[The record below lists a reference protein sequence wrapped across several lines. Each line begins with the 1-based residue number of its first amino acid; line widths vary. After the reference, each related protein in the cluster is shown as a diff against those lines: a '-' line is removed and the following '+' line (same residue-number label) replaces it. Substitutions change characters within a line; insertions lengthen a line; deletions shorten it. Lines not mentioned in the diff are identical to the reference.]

1 MTLFLRGSLKRY
13 KRRNGIIG
21 APGDIES
28 GNISPLHEKDQSFD
42 SERFG
47 EDTTAG
53 SIEVCDN
60 KEIFFWKDLAY
71 QVKIKK
77 EERVILDHVDG
88 WVKPG
93 QITVL
98 MGASGASKTT
108 LLNCLSDRVT
118 TGVITNGVRMVNGHE
133 LDSSF
138 QRSIGYVQQQDVHL
152 QTSTVREALQFSAYL
167 RQSNKISKKEKDEYV
182 DYVIDLLE
190 MTNYADALVGV
201 AGEGLNVEQRK
212 RLTIGVE
219 LVAKPKLLLF
229 LDEPTSGLD
238 SQTAWSICKL
248 MRKLADHGQAILCTI
263 HQPSA
268 IIMAEFDR
276 LLFLQKGGQTVY
288 FGELGDNCQTMID
301 YFENHGAD
309 PCPKDANP
317 AEWMLEI
324 VGAAPGS
331 HAKQDYFEVW
341 RNSNEYKCIYNEI
354 SRMETELSK
363 FPRKED
369 PEALLKYAA
378 PIWKQYLLVSWRAIV
393 QDWRSPGYIYSKLFL
408 VVASSLFIGFSF
420 FKAKNDMQ
428 GLVNQMLA
436 VFMFTV
442 PLTTIIDQLL
452 PFFVRQRE
460 VFEVR
465 EAPSRTYSWFAFI
478 TGQITSELP
487 YQIAVGTLSYL
498 CWYYPVGLYAN
509 AEPTHT
515 VNQRGIL
522 MWMFLTS
529 FYVYSATFGQLCMSF
544 NELIDVAGNLA
555 STLYI
560 MCLMFCGV
568 IVSPDVMPG
577 FWMFMYRINP
587 FTYLIQGI
595 LATGLGNNSVTC
607 ADRELL
613 TLRPPQGLTC
623 SSFLNPYIKVA
634 GGYFY
639 SLENGSCSFCMMDDT
654 DQFLTAANSPYN
666 RRWKHFGI
674 FVAFIGINVI
684 CTIFL
689 YWLFRVPKRVKFSRN
704 KTIF

>member
-1 MTLFLRGSLKRY
+1 MK
-13 KRRNGIIG
+13 
-21 APGDIES
+21 
-28 GNISPLHEKDQSFD
+28 
-42 SERFG
+42 
-47 EDTTAG
+47 
-53 SIEVCDN
+53 
-60 KEIFFWKDLAY
+60 
-71 QVKIKK
+71 
-77 EERVILDHVDG
+77 
-88 WVKPG
+88 
-93 QITVL
+93 
-98 MGASGASKTT
+98 
-108 LLNCLSDRVT
+108 
-118 TGVITNGVRMVNGHE
+118 
-133 LDSSF
+133 
-138 QRSIGYVQQQDVHL
+138 
-152 QTSTVREALQFSAYL
+152 
-167 RQSNKISKKEKDEYV
+167 
-182 DYVIDLLE
+182 
-190 MTNYADALVGV
+190 
-201 AGEGLNVEQRK
+201 
-212 RLTIGVE
+212 
-219 LVAKPKLLLF
+219 
-229 LDEPTSGLD
+229 
-238 SQTAWSICKL
+238 
-248 MRKLADHGQAILCTI
+248 
-263 HQPSA
+263 
-268 IIMAEFDR
+268 
-276 LLFLQKGGQTVY
+276 
-288 FGELGDNCQTMID
+288 
-301 YFENHGAD
+301 
-309 PCPKDANP
+309 
-317 AEWMLEI
+317 
-324 VGAAPGS
+324 
-331 HAKQDYFEVW
+331 
-341 RNSNEYKCIYNEI
+341 
-354 SRMETELSK
+354 
-363 FPRKED
+363 
-369 PEALLKYAA
+369 
-378 PIWKQYLLVSWRAIV
+378 
-393 QDWRSPGYIYSKLFL
+393 
-408 VVASSLFIGFSF
+408 
-420 FKAKNDMQ
+420 
-428 GLVNQMLA
+428 
-436 VFMFTV
+436 
-442 PLTTIIDQLL
+442 
-452 PFFVRQRE
+452 
-460 VFEVR
+460 VR
-465 EAPSRTYSWFAFI
+465 EAPSRNIQIGLHFI

-568 IVSPDVMPG
+568 IVLPDVMPG